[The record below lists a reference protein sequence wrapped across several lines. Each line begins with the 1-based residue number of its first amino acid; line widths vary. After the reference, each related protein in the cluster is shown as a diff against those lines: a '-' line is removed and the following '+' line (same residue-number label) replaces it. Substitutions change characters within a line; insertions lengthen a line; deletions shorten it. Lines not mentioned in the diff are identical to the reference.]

1 MTVVLS
7 VGLLNHTAIWW
18 WQFHNY
24 QSSRFSGLTI
34 PASMPLYDFSASES
48 NGFRHNW
55 FDYTLV
61 LAYYGM
67 LTHYGPVMPYG
78 IIELGQ
84 HWPHQA
90 ITWTNVNLSSEVFS
104 GIYPETNF
112 PWRTHE
118 LPYLC
123 GANEFSKTATRQAG
137 VPHGKVDCI
146 DIQLQSHLQMVAC
159 FSEWKTEITSKR
171 QWTKYFLKFLTHQ
184 TIILGLHSL
193 WLWL

>member
-90 ITWTNVNLSSEVFS
+90 ITWTNFNLSSEVFS

-118 LPYLC
+118 LPYLWV
-123 GANEFSKTATRQAG
+123 FSTTN
-137 VPHGKVDCI
+137 
-146 DIQLQSHLQMVAC
+146 
-159 FSEWKTEITSKR
+159 FSTYLSKFHRKQDYWSKFPLRTWVISMLSAKETSADG
-171 QWTKYFLKFLTHQ
+171 HD
-184 TIILGLHSL
+184 
-193 WLWL
+193 